1 MTTLTIGRYNPSNCD
16 RNPMLRPRYHQTS
29 RRHRGGFT
37 LLEVLLVL
45 TLLIVISAVIWPS
58 LGRMFSR
65 QNMERAQSDVQ
76 VLLAAARIRATEAG
90 ASYQFR
96 YEVGGRRY
104 VLVPAD
110 GAELVA
116 VADTPGT
123 DLATAASEA
132 WKRSGEL
139 PESVTF
145 QLPAGLSTDAG
156 GEPIS
161 AELLTGLLD
170 TDALSRVAWGPAIL
184 FHPDGTA
191 SDSIFLIVDDVN
203 DESTTITVRGL
214 TGASHATAT
223 LVEEQ

>member
-1 MTTLTIGRYNPSNCD
+1 
-16 RNPMLRPRYHQTS
+16 MLRTRNYPAS

-65 QNMERAQSDVQ
+65 QGMERAQGDVQ

-123 DLATAASEA
+123 DLATVTSAA

-145 QLPAGLSTDAG
+145 QLPAGQTTAG

-161 AELLTGLLD
+161 VELLSGLLD
-170 TDALSRVAWGPAIL
+170 TDALSRAAWGPAIF

-191 SDSIFLIVDDVN
+191 SDSIFVIADEVN

-214 TGASHATAT
+214 TGASHASAT